1 MLRFVVDQNLG
12 LPACDEP
19 WTTRLAASGITA
31 SESTDLAGIDRALAD
46 HEPDIAYVPAPSLH
60 RLLQGGDRHYR
71 GLAIA
76 TSKFTGEPRQSSLL
90 VVRSDDPATGPDDL
104 AGAQCGYINTS
115 CTSSYFAP
123 AILFAGRGTTP
134 MHFVAVPAWQ
144 GQVDAVVAGQ
154 VRATMVLEDVW
165 QTTPENASTTRIV
178 ARYDNCRPPVVL
190 VKETL
195 DKAVCATLLDAL
207 IGWAPDWNGV
217 YGALKP
223 FYYADVHGFFHDL
236 DQLRECT
243 R

>member
-1 MLRFVVDQNLG
+1 MLSFVVDRNLG

-19 WTTRLAASGITA
+19 WTTLLAAAGITA
-31 SESTDLAGIDRALAD
+31 TESTDLAGIDRALA
-46 HEPDIAYVPAPSLH
+46 HHQPDIAYVPAPSLH
-60 RLLQGGDRHYR
+60 RLLRSGDDHYR

-76 TSKFTGEPRQSSLL
+76 TSKFTGEPRQTSVL
-90 VVRSDDPATGPDDL
+90 VVRRDDPATGLDNL

-123 AILFAGRGTTP
+123 AILFTGQPP
-134 MHFVAVPAWQ
+134 MHFVAVPPWQ
-144 GQVDAVVAGQ
+144 GQIDAVVAGR

-165 QTTPENASTTRIV
+165 KTTPENASTTRIV

-190 VKETL
+190 VSESL
-195 DKAVCATLLDAL
+195 DKASCATLLEAL
-207 IGWAPDWNGV
+207 ITWAPDWKGV
-217 YGALKP
+217 YGAFKP

-236 DQLRECT
+236 DQVTECS

>member
-1 MLRFVVDQNLG
+1 MLSFVVDQNLG

-19 WTTRLAASGITA
+19 WTTLLAAEGISA
-31 SESTDLAGIDRALAD
+31 AESTDLAGIDRALAQ
-46 HEPDIAYVPAPSLH
+46 HQPDIAYVPAPSLH
-60 RLLQGGDRHYR
+60 RLLRSGDHHYR

-76 TSKFTGEPRQSSLL
+76 TSKFTGEPRQTSVL
-90 VVRSDDPATGPDDL
+90 VVRRDDAASGLDDL

-123 AILFAGRGTTP
+123 AILFTGQRKLA
-134 MHFVAVPAWQ
+134 MHFVAVPPWQ
-144 GQVDAVVAGQ
+144 GQIDAVVSGR

-165 QTTPENASTTRIV
+165 KMTPENASTTRIV

-190 VKETL
+190 VKE
-195 DKAVCATLLDAL
+195 AVDNASCATLLDAL
-207 IGWAPDWNGV
+207 LTWVPDWSGV

-236 DQLRECT
+236 DQLTECP